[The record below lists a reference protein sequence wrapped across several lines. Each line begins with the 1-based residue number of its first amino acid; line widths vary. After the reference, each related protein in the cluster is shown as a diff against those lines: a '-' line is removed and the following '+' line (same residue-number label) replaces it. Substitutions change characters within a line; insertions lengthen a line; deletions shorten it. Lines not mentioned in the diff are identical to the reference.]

1 MDDQVDRLRLVI
13 LVGAARDDRFGLA
26 AAEWLGARARS
37 RQDFEVDVI
46 DLATAWLPDLMAADP
61 TAPLPSAVR
70 DLSPWLAAADAFAVV
85 TQEYR
90 FGYPASL
97 KNAIDWYDMEWHA
110 KPVGFVCYGGAS
122 GGLCAVGQLRQ
133 VFAESHAVTLPE
145 TVSFHHYQER
155 WGDQG
160 QLLDTE
166 DCRRDATAMLDRLA
180 WWARA
185 LSRARLSEPYDHPN
199 LACAED

>member
-1 MDDQVDRLRLVI
+1 MI
-13 LVGAARDDRFGLA
+13 LVGAAREDRFGLA
-26 AAEWLGARARS
+26 AAEWLGARAPLR

-97 KNAIDWYDMEWHA
+97 KNAIGWYDDEEPH
-110 KPVGFVCYGGAS
+110 GAGPLQL
-122 GGLCAVGQLRQ
+122 GGLRRLRRPQ
-133 VFAESHAVTLPE
+133 RQH
-145 TVSFHHYQER
+145 
-155 WGDQG
+155 
-160 QLLDTE
+160 
-166 DCRRDATAMLDRLA
+166 RLA
-180 WWARA
+180 RQPQRFPAGGRHLHARPA
-185 LSRARLSEPYDHPN
+185 
-199 LACAED
+199 